1 MSSLCVF
8 FFQAED
14 GIRDADVTGVQT
26 CALPISVDAR
36 LGREQRRD
44 GLTPGGDVRELVA
57 HHRRQDAA
65 PPVAGP
71 DADER
76 DTRRARDP
84 AGNGELE
91 RVGSHGPDYRIVLN
105 RGQAAVELE
114 NQALLLDRLGRRLG
128 VIERLDG
135 HLVEGLEL
143 TGRDRPQLVALR
155 HAAYT
160 YPIGRPAREPLSPR
174 VYP

>member
-1 MSSLCVF
+1 SR
-8 FFQAED
+8 A
-14 GIRDADVTGVQT
+14 
-26 CALPISVDAR
+26 
-36 LGREQRRD
+36 
-44 GLTPGGDVRELVA
+44 
-57 HHRRQDAA
+57 
-65 PPVAGP
+65 VAGP
-71 DADER
+71 QGTDGR
-76 DTRRARDP
+76 PRRARDP

-91 RVGSHGPDYRIVLN
+91 RVGSRGPDYRIVLN

-114 NQALLLDRLGRRLG
+114 NQALLLDSLGRRLG

-160 YPIGRPAREPLSPR
+160 YPIGRPAREPLSPG